1 MGLLSTPLDV
11 SAAVVQKAGSFAVPQ
26 VFLGRGNSIY
36 SEGGVGPGLRKPFA
50 FKHMDS
56 MDDIPVVAPYTTPR
70 PVQQAPLF
78 LTGMIQCASKD
89 CVRDFGLNP
98 EPFRCQLGEGKC

>member
-11 SAAVVQKAGSFAVPQ
+11 SAAVVQKGSSFAVPQ

-36 SEGGVGPGLRKPFA
+36 SEGGVDIRRYTW
-50 FKHMDS
+50 HRDS